1 MTIEETLKENRPNL
15 SAGSIRTYA
24 SILRNLAK
32 QMKVELDGVG
42 AVLKNYKAILE
53 HLKETPARLRKT
65 RLASLVVYVGK
76 HEGGEKA
83 LEAFRAMM
91 MSDGKETDEEQ
102 KEQKLSE
109 KQKANWIDW
118 EAVME
123 QYEALR
129 KEVTP
134 LLKQEKLDKK
144 QFARVQLFVLL
155 SLMVLIPPRRSL
167 DWTAFKL
174 REVDEEKDN
183 FLKLI
188 KRKPT
193 LVFNTYKTATKTGQ
207 QREEIPKELHLILKK
222 WEKLNPHEWL
232 LMNYGQS
239 GGITPTQLVQLLYS
253 FFGKNISTSMIRK
266 IYLTN
271 KYQAIPALKEL
282 EETAEKMGHSV
293 NEMLKSYVKR
303 DAPSA

>member
-32 QMKVELDGVG
+32 QMKVELDGVS

-83 LEAFRAMM
+83 LEAFRSMM
-91 MSDGKETDEEQ
+91 MSDGKTTDDEQ

-109 KQKANWIDW
+109 KQKENWMDW

-183 FLKLI
+183 YLKLI

-222 WEKLNPHEWL
+222 WEKLNPHDYL

-239 GGITPTQLVQLLYS
+239 GGITPTQLTQLLYGY
-253 FFGKNISTSMIRK
+253 FGKNISTSMIRH
-266 IYLTN
+266 IFLSH
-271 KYQAIPALKEL
+271 KYKAIPALKEL
-282 EETAEKMGHSV
+282 EGTAEAMGHSV
-293 NEMLKSYVKR
+293 LQALQYIKK
-303 DAPSA
+303 DA

>member
-1 MTIEETLKENRPNL
+1 MVKIEETLKENRQNL
-15 SAGSIRTYA
+15 SAGSVRTYA

-32 QMKVELDGVG
+32 QMDLELEGP
-42 AVLKNYKAILE
+42 ATVLKHYKTILE
-53 HLKETPARLRKT
+53 HLKDTPARLRKT
-65 RLASLVVYVGK
+65 RLASLVVYIGK
-76 HEGGEKA
+76 TEGGEKA
-83 LEAFRAMM
+83 LEAFRDLMTA
-91 MSDGKETDEEQ
+91 DGKATDEEQ

-109 KQKANWIDW
+109 KQKANWMDW

-123 QYEALR
+123 QYEALK

-134 LLKQEKLDKK
+134 LLKKENLDKK

-174 REVDEEKDN
+174 REVDKEKDN
-183 FLKLI
+183 YLALV

-207 QREEIPKELHLILKK
+207 QKEEIPKELYKILKQ
-222 WEKLNPHEWL
+222 WEALNPHPWL
-232 LMNYGQS
+232 LMNYSQS
-239 GGITPTQLVQLLYS
+239 GGITPTQLTQLLYG
-253 FFGKNISTSMIRK
+253 FFGKNISTSMIRH
-266 IYLTN
+266 IFLSH

-282 EETAEKMGHSV
+282 EGTAEAMGHSV
-293 NEMLKSYVKR
+293 AEALKYVKK
-303 DAPSA
+303 DA

>member
-1 MTIEETLKENRPNL
+1 MTIEQTLKDNRPNL

-32 QMKVELDGVG
+32 QMNLELEGAS

-65 RLASLVVYVGK
+65 RLASLIVYVGK

-83 LEAFRAMM
+83 LEAFRQLM

-109 KQKANWIDW
+109 KQKENWMEW

-123 QYEALR
+123 MYEALK

-134 LLKQEKLDKK
+134 LLKMDSLDKK

-167 DWTAFKL
+167 DWTSFKL

-193 LVFNTYKTATKTGQ
+193 LVFNTYKTASKTGQ
-207 QREEIPKELHLILKK
+207 QKEEIPKELHQILKK

-232 LMNYGQS
+232 LMNYSQS
-239 GGITPTQLVQLLYS
+239 GGITPTQLTQILYG
-253 FFGKNISTSMIRK
+253 FFGKNVSTSMIRH
-266 IYLTN
+266 IFLSH
-271 KYQAIPALKEL
+271 KYKAIPALKEL
-282 EETAEKMGHSV
+282 EGTAQAMGHSV
-293 NEMLKSYVKR
+293 AEALKYVKK
-303 DAPSA
+303 DA